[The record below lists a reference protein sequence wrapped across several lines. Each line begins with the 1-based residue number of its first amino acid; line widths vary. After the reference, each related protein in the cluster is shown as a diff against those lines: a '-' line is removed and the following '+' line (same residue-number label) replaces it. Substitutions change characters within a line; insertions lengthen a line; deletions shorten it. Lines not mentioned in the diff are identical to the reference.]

1 MARFKEVWFTESY
14 TAVGITRSGYQLSA
28 QVSMKF
34 RLVNE
39 PDRIVQK
46 NLSPSEAEKL
56 ADLLKA
62 YAEKA
67 RTINEG
73 R

>member
-1 MARFKEVWFTESY
+1 
-14 TAVGITRSGYQLSA
+14 
-28 QVSMKF
+28 MKF